1 MWTGVH
7 TTGISDNSNLQA
19 QNENI
24 ASDGAIKLVSC
35 IWLRRLREAMTKT
48 APNPVEKT
56 YALPPPHLSSKTFH
70 IAGILAT
77 VFGLDELPPNTKETA
92 CLWLL
97 HPRLQTQACMQ
108 PFAASTIANWN
119 ERIREGRAAPKQPPK
134 GLIAVSFDQRNHGTR
149 EVDRLANEAWR
160 SGNPRHALDMF
171 SQIHGTAADTSILLD
186 YLAAYIF
193 PEKDSTEIT
202 QNLVFGISLGG
213 HAAWQVLLQ
222 DSRITTGIIGI
233 GCPDY
238 TRLMMDR
245 ARLSKIADWDPNDP
259 NSFLSS
265 KSFTRTLR
273 AAVERYDPAGLIMG
287 QLEGATFG
295 DQLHEP
301 SDYEKEKISRVL
313 DRTLRGKRILLLSGG
328 ADKLV
333 PYKCGEPFL
342 TFLKKAIR
350 TYYEQGDVALEDFV
364 FDGVGHEISPD
375 MVKELIRF
383 VDESLG
389 VSVKGSAEML
399 GEVTQSSKI

>member
-1 MWTGVH
+1 MP
-7 TTGISDNSNLQA
+7 I
-19 QNENI
+19 
-24 ASDGAIKLVSC
+24 
-35 IWLRRLREAMTKT
+35 KT

-70 IAGILAT
+70 IAGILTT
-77 VFGLDELPPNTKETA
+77 VFGLDELPAGTKETA

-108 PFAASTIANWN
+108 PFAASTISSWN
-119 ERIREGRAAPKQPPK
+119 ERIREGRAGSSQPAK

-149 EVDRLANEAWR
+149 EVDKLANEAWR
-160 SGNPRHALDMF
+160 SGNPRHAPDMF

-193 PEKDSTEIT
+193 SERDGVEIT

-213 HAAWQVLLQ
+213 HAAWQVLLR
-222 DSRITTGIIGI
+222 DARITTGIVGI

-238 TRLMMDR
+238 KTLMVDR
-245 ARLSKIADWDPNDP
+245 ARLSKLADWDSSDP
-259 NSFLSS
+259 SSFLGS
-265 KSFTRTLR
+265 KSFPRALM
-273 AAVERYDPAGLIMG
+273 AAVEKYDPAGQIMG
-287 QLEGATFG
+287 QLEGVSG
-295 DQLHEP
+295 GHHLHEP
-301 SDYEKEKISRVL
+301 SDNEKEKISKVL
-313 DRTLRGKRILLLSGG
+313 DHTLRNKHILLLSGA

-342 TFLKKAIR
+342 LFLKKAIS
-350 TYYEQGDVALEDFV
+350 TYYQHGGVVLEDLV

-383 VDESLG
+383 VEESLEVDVEG
-389 VSVKGSAEML
+389 PGSKC
-399 GEVTQSSKI
+399 GERRTSSKI